1 MVNITE
7 KIKEYVFNLTIGV
20 YVEEIGLIV
29 IYLTGLRMR
38 CAGRRVSLSFS
49 IFLYQNPAANLT
61 HREQEHR
68 CAQLARI
75 AIIIG

>member
-20 YVEEIGLIV
+20 YVKEMANV

-38 CAGRRVSLSFS
+38 CAERRVSLSFS